1 MKKIGVLI
9 LSALLISINVTSAVS
24 AKTNTIRVSLDNIED
39 IMLEYSPDM
48 KIADNNLKKAE
59 EDYDN
64 LVDKVKDLED
74 SQKNLSNKKDDL
86 QIKHDQAVSGGQS
99 QDKIN
104 EIKGELDKIKDSIK
118 DNNNNLNDLKD
129 TKDKA
134 KYTLRTS
141 RIQYDQNVKKLVFST
156 QQEYIDYLDTLSKK
170 ELKKDEVNSNQKKIE
185 ANKMKYEMG
194 FISKKEYTSNLID
207 NTDNNNNL
215 EELNKKEE
223 TSLKNLHLSLG
234 IPANTEIILNND
246 INTDLDKISK
256 LKFQD
261 DLDMMLDNNST
272 IKIKDIELDEAE
284 DADDNDYLIDN
295 AEISLEQEKNKAKL
309 EFEKQYNT
317 LMTSYNTIKNSNV
330 KLNEKQNDFSVM
342 QAKYNYGFVSKNQ
355 TDDLERELNT
365 KKSDFVSEKNNLY
378 VNYLRYLQMR
388 EGY

>member
-1 MKKIGVLI
+1 MQTKI
-9 LSALLISINVTSAVS
+9 S
-24 AKTNTIRVSLDNIED
+24 
-39 IMLEYSPDM
+39 
-48 KIADNNLKKAE
+48 
-59 EDYDN
+59 
-64 LVDKVKDLED
+64 
-74 SQKNLSNKKDDL
+74 
-86 QIKHDQAVSGGQS
+86 
-99 QDKIN
+99 KIN
-104 EIKGELDKIKDSIK
+104 D
-118 DNNNNLNDLKD
+118 
-129 TKDKA
+129 A
-134 KYTLRTS
+134 
-141 RIQYDQNVKKLVFST
+141 V
-156 QQEYIDYLDTLSKK
+156 
-170 ELKKDEVNSNQKKIE
+170 
-185 ANKMKYEMG
+185 
-194 FISKKEYTSNLID
+194 
-207 NTDNNNNL
+207 
-215 EELNKKEE
+215 
-223 TSLKNLHLSLG
+223 
-234 IPANTEIILNND
+234 
-246 INTDLDKISK
+246 TDLDKISK